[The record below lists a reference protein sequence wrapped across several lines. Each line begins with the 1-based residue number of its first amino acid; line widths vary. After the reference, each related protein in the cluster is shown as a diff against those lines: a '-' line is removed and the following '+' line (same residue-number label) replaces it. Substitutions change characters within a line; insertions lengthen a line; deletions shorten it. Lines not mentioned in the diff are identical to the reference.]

1 MIIAAMKAID
11 SIIKDVERRSFFVFL
26 IYFEKVQGSGKCHAS
41 IINGKEGRVIET
53 EQLITRILQGDQG
66 AFRELVNLYSQHVFH
81 TAYSVLRDAKEA
93 EDASQEV
100 FIQVFKALPQYRSE
114 GFKTWITRI
123 TLNKSIDLKRKL
135 ARRAP
140 EQQGDRGEE
149 LEQIPSRDKDTLS
162 VLIHKEKKHEL
173 RQKVLSLP
181 DNHREVITAF
191 YLDEKNYEQIASEL
205 GVTVKTVESK
215 LYRARQWIRKTWK
228 EEKWK

>member
-1 MIIAAMKAID
+1 MT
-11 SIIKDVERRSFFVFL
+11 FFF
-26 IYFEKVQGSGKCHAS
+26 IFFIKVQGLDKCPTS
-41 IINGKEGRVIET
+41 IINGKEGRAIET
-53 EQLITRILQGDQG
+53 ERLITRILQGDQG
-66 AFRELVNLYSQHVFH
+66 AFRELVNMYSKHVFH
-81 TAYSVLRDAKEA
+81 TAYSVLRDVKEA

-123 TLNKSIDLKRKL
+123 TLNKSIDLKRKIV
-135 ARRAP
+135 RRSP
-140 EQQGDRGEE
+140 EQQGEREEE
-149 LEQIPSRDKDTLS
+149 LERIPSRDEDTLNL
-162 VLIHKEKKHEL
+162 LIHKEKKHEL

-191 YLDEKNYEQIASEL
+191 YLEEKNYEQIACEL

-228 EEKWK
+228 EEKWR

>member
-1 MIIAAMKAID
+1 MT
-11 SIIKDVERRSFFVFL
+11 FFF
-26 IYFEKVQGSGKCHAS
+26 YFFIKVQGLDKCQTS

-53 EQLITRILQGDQG
+53 ERLITRILQGDQG
-66 AFRELVNLYSQHVFH
+66 AFRELVNMYSKHVFH
-81 TAYSVLRDAKEA
+81 TAYSVLRDVKEA

-123 TLNKSIDLKRKL
+123 TLNKSIDLKRKIV
-135 ARRAP
+135 RRTP
-140 EQQGDRGEE
+140 EQQGEREEE
-149 LEQIPSRDKDTLS
+149 LERIPSQDEDTLNL
-162 VLIHKEKKHEL
+162 LIHKEKKHEL

-191 YLDEKNYEQIASEL
+191 YLEEKNYEQIACEL

-228 EEKWK
+228 EEKWR

>member
-1 MIIAAMKAID
+1 M
-11 SIIKDVERRSFFVFL
+11 
-26 IYFEKVQGSGKCHAS
+26 QGLDKCRTS

-53 EQLITRILQGDQG
+53 ERLITRILQGDQG
-66 AFRELVNLYSQHVFH
+66 AFRELVNMYNKHVFH
-81 TAYSVLRDAKEA
+81 TAYSVLRDVKEA

-123 TLNKSIDLKRKL
+123 TLNKSIDLKRKIV
-135 ARRAP
+135 RRTP
-140 EQQGDRGEE
+140 EQQGDREEE
-149 LEQIPSRDKDTLS
+149 LEQIPSRDEDTLNL
-162 VLIHKEKKHEL
+162 LIHKEKKHEL

-191 YLDEKNYEQIASEL
+191 YLEEKNYEQIACEL

-228 EEKWK
+228 EEKWR

>member
-1 MIIAAMKAID
+1 MQGLDKCRT
-11 SIIKDVERRSFFVFL
+11 SIT
-26 IYFEKVQGSGKCHAS
+26 
-41 IINGKEGRVIET
+41 NGKEGRVIET
-53 EQLITRILQGDQG
+53 ERLITRILQGDQG
-66 AFRELVNLYSQHVFH
+66 AFRELVNMYSKHVFH
-81 TAYSVLRDAKEA
+81 TAYSVLRDVKEA

-123 TLNKSIDLKRKL
+123 TLNKSIDLKRKIV
-135 ARRAP
+135 RRTP
-140 EQQGDRGEE
+140 EQQGDREEE
-149 LEQIPSRDKDTLS
+149 LERIPSRDEDTLNL
-162 VLIHKEKKHEL
+162 LIHKEKKHEL

-191 YLDEKNYEQIASEL
+191 YLEEKNYEQIACEL

-228 EEKWK
+228 EEKWR